1 MAATVYNGVLQG
13 TGATHIQ
20 TLYTNNTGKNVR
32 IVWNYIKAGNS
43 QASSVEMIIGP
54 ITTLPDHSNGNNL
67 DTILIALSSGFR
79 AGKNLGVFRN
89 DDNTAHRASGG
100 TSGSFPT
107 ELMLP
112 DGDKLSVRIPSQITS
127 YVNALH
133 YNFVAITE
141 D

>member
-20 TLYTNNTGKNVR
+20 TLYTNSTGKNIR
-32 IVWNYIKAGNS
+32 IVWNYIEAGNS
-43 QASSVEMIIGP
+43 QSSAVEMIIGP
-54 ITTLPDHSNGNNL
+54 ATTLPDHSNGNDL
-67 DTILIALSSGFR
+67 DTIIISLASGFR
-79 AGKNLGVFRN
+79 AGKNLGVFSN
-89 DDNTAHRASGG
+89 GDNTAHRASGG
-100 TSGSFPT
+100 TAGSFPT

-112 DGDKLSVRIPSQITS
+112 NGDKLSVRIPSSITN

>member
-1 MAATVYNGVLQG
+1 MTATVYNGVLQG

-54 ITTLPDHSNGNNL
+54 ITTVPDHSNGNNL
-67 DTILIALSSGFR
+67 DTILLSLSSGFS
-79 AGKNLGVFRN
+79 AGKNLGIFRN
-89 DDNTAHRASGG
+89 DTNTAHRASGG

-127 YVNALH
+127 YVNGLH
-133 YNFVAITE
+133 YNFVVITE

>member
-54 ITTLPDHSNGNNL
+54 ITTVPDHSNGNNL
-67 DTILIALSSGFR
+67 DTILLSLSSGFS
-79 AGKNLGVFRN
+79 AGKNLGIFRN
-89 DDNTAHRASGG
+89 DTNTAHRASGG

-127 YVNALH
+127 YVNGLH

>member
-20 TLYTNNTGKNVR
+20 PLYTNSTGKNIR
-32 IVWNYIKAGNS
+32 IVWNYIVAGNS
-43 QASSVEMIIGP
+43 QSSSVEIIIGP

-67 DTILIALSSGFR
+67 DTIVISLSSGFR
-79 AGKNLGVFRN
+79 AGKTLAVSRS
-89 DDNTAHRASGG
+89 DDNTAHRASGSS
-100 TSGSFPT
+100 SGSFPT

-112 DGDKLSVRIPSQITS
+112 DGDKLSVRIPSSITG

-133 YNFVAITE
+133 YNFIAITE